1 MGLELFSLEGRTAL
15 VIGGKRGLGYA
26 MAEAFAQAGADVAL
40 VSREAGRLEEAA
52 GRLAAAT
59 GRRVLALAGDATQP
73 QEVRRIVDETLA
85 VFGRIDI
92 LVNSAGI
99 NIRKPVEQMSLDE
112 WNQVMDTN
120 LTATFLAC
128 QAVGPHMKKAGFG
141 RVINVASIL
150 ANFGL
155 ADRTAYC
162 SSKGGVL
169 QLTRV
174 LALEWA
180 KDGVTVNAICPG
192 FFATELNTPV
202 LQDKE
207 AYARLCAKIPVGRFG
222 DPEEI
227 KAAALFLASPAA
239 NYVTGAAIYVDGGV
253 TAEV

>member
-155 ADRTAYC
+155 ADRTPYC